1 MCLIQ
6 ANLWCFSV
14 FPVGV
19 VCTGA
24 VLHSSPLLSSPH
36 APASDMAIPTVPP
49 SGLEDIQFI
58 CDGHGGIIQLPVDQ
72 WVALP
77 PLHIHSDWLLFFL
90 KLCLWSHDLLLFR
103 IFELFVSA
111 QPGRSAGPGGWTASG
126 YAAHHCVQSPVL
138 HGWPSHLGW
147 VESVRG
153 VG

>member
-72 WVALP
+72 
-77 PLHIHSDWLLFFL
+77 
-90 KLCLWSHDLLLFR
+90 

-111 QPGRSAGPGGWTASG
+111 QPGRSAGPGG
-126 YAAHHCVQSPVL
+126 
-138 HGWPSHLGW
+138 
-147 VESVRG
+147 
-153 VG
+153 